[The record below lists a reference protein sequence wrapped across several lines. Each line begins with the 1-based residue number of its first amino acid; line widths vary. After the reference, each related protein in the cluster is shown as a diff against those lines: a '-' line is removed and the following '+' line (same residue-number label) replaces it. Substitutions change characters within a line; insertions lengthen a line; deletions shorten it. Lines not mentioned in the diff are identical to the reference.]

1 MNDNTFSKAQ
11 FIGSVSSKGGAI
23 RAQGSI
29 SSSDRVDIY
38 RFTVRSGAAFTLRGS
53 VDVESGRCNY
63 TTYSRDASGLLM
75 KNITFQSSRGN
86 DTINLSFLNPIEKR
100 FCISSL
106 INQWAMSITTWSLN
120 LWLLDLV

>member
-63 TTYSRDASGLLM
+63 TTYSRDASGLLT

-86 DTINLSFLNPIEKR
+86 DTINLSFPQSNRKTVLYIKFDKPMGNVDY
-100 FCISSL
+100 
-106 INQWAMSITTWSLN
+106 N
-120 LWLLDLV
+120 LEFKSVAS